1 MTDDQRDHDTEW
13 GYRYADD
20 GHIIED
26 LSLSDPDLFRRGV
39 AEGWADPET
48 DPTRIDWTARQ
59 LDSVIPFGIVD
70 GRPVNP
76 CETPPIR
83 YGRGELGHW
92 GELQNADALVFT
104 SIRPPHGF
112 GTYNSPTG
120 GYPAGPYVLLV
131 ERADGHG
138 WALPGGAI
146 EDGESPVE
154 AASRELAEETGLVLS
169 AAGWRWETQH
179 RPGGWFEHPARYV
192 PDPRATCESWM
203 VTTVCECEIV
213 SVDTLPIVTGADD
226 ARRAEW
232 IRAGS
237 YEQLTVDLAARFA
250 GHVFA
255 AHVEIL
261 RETL

>member
-1 MTDDQRDHDTEW
+1 MTDDQRDHDTEF

-39 AEGWADPET
+39 AEGWAEAET
-48 DPTRIDWTARQ
+48 DPTRIDWYPRQ
-59 LDSVIPFGIVD
+59 LDAAIPFGVQN

-83 YGRGELGHW
+83 YGRGQLGHW

-104 SIRPPHGF
+104 AIRQPDDMMHVTWP
-112 GTYNSPTG
+112 S
-120 GYPAGPYVLLV
+120 GPYVLLV
-131 ERADGHG
+131 ERTDGHG
-138 WALPGGAI
+138 WAMPGGAI

-154 AASRELAEETGLVLS
+154 AASRELAEETGLVLP

-179 RPGGWFEHPARYV
+179 RPGGWFEHPVRYV

-203 VTTVCECEIV
+203 VTTVCEYEII
-213 SVDTLPIVTGADD
+213 SLDTLPLVRGADD

-232 IRAGS
+232 IRARS
-237 YEQLTVDLAARFA
+237 YEGLTTDLAARFG

-261 RETL
+261 REALR